1 MNNDNKTNE
10 NTTFTYSYSAPT
22 PEQKRQAK
30 TILSQYEVKG
40 DEISAVEELKKLDR
54 KARLY
59 PKIFAY
65 IFGSVFTLVFGL
77 GLTMILEWAQFIPVG
92 VGIGLCVVG
101 AFLCAINYPLYRAI
115 LKRNKAKYGE
125 KITAL
130 AREILKNE
138 NE

>member
-1 MNNDNKTNE
+1 MNDNDKTNE
-10 NTTFTYSYSAPT
+10 NSTFTYSYSAPT

-59 PKIFAY
+59 PQIFAY
-65 IFGSVFTLVFGL
+65 ILGVVFTLVFGL

-92 VGIGLCVVG
+92 VGVGLCAVG
-101 AFLCAINYPLYRAI
+101 AILCAINYPLYSVI
-115 LKRNKAKYGE
+115 LKRNKSKYGD
-125 KITAL
+125 KIKTL
-130 AREILKNE
+130 ANEILKND
-138 NE
+138 

>member
-1 MNNDNKTNE
+1 MNNDNKANE
-10 NTTFTYSYSAPT
+10 NSTFTYSYSAPT

-40 DEISAVEELKKLDR
+40 DEISAVEELKKLDH

-65 IFGSVFTLVFGL
+65 ILGVVFTLIFGL

-92 VGIGLCVVG
+92 AGVALCAVG
-101 AFLCAINYPLYRAI
+101 AILCAINYPLYRAI